1 MHRFIEG
8 LREPMVLSHHPLCGR
23 FDDHVFVLRGRKVCR
38 GCATA
43 YPVAIVALLTLMAV
57 WPLPYDGL
65 FFLSVVAFI
74 LNLGR
79 FLVRRRIMTDILFN
93 SLLGVSLA
101 AVIAS
106 ALTAPSGERTVIAA
120 VAVFVF
126 IAFNLLKGY
135 RMFSTC
141 RRCPSSPRFP
151 DCSIRPLGPDN
162 DAIR

>member
-1 MHRFIEG
+1 MHKFIEG

-43 YPVAIVALLTLMAV
+43 YPAAIVALLALMAV
-57 WPLPYDGL
+57 RPLPYDGL

-79 FLVRRRIMTDILFN
+79 FLVTRRIMTDVLFN